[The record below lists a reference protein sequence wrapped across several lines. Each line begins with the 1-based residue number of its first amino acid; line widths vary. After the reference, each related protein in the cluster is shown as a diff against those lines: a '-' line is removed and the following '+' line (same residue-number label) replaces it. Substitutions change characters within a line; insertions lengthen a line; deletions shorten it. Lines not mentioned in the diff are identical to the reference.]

1 MINGVYL
8 FLKNFLFLLCLYCRE
23 REERKEGERDRER
36 QRDTHWEWY
45 QALKPHPPAPSSTSS
60 NKATPPRPSQTALSA
75 VTLYLLFT
83 FVLWCVLQCEALI
96 PVVFLFEHLLQFW
109 VVWSP
114 RAYRRHI
121 VIIDYFKLTT
131 TLITNKCLGFYSIS
145 QMYIFVFTIN
155 LLFLYSFNLL

>member
-1 MINGVYL
+1 MYELSSSFTFSLCVSFKLKGFCCRQHTFRSCFPPVQLFCILWMIAWTLWISALVFRARSACLVVFWLFICYPLLVVYL
-8 FLKNFLFLLCLYCRE
+8 CSVVF
-23 REERKEGERDRER
+23 
-36 QRDTHWEWY
+36 
-45 QALKPHPPAPSSTSS
+45 
-60 NKATPPRPSQTALSA
+60 
-75 VTLYLLFT
+75 
-83 FVLWCVLQCEALI
+83 VLQCEALI
-96 PVVFLFEHLLQFW
+96 PACFLFEHLLQFS

-131 TLITNKCLGFYSIS
+131 TLITNKCLGYYPIP